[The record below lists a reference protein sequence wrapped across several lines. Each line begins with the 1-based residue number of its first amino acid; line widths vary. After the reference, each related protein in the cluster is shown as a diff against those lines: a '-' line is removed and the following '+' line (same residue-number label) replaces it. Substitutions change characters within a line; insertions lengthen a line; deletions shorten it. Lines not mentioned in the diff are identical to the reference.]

1 MFQRAVI
8 PLLEV
13 RKIDSYLR
21 SKWGIILTPDSPEAW
36 EETIIRKV
44 GLDTYMELAEINEKR
59 RNATDFDNQL
69 ERSFYQLIANKP
81 FGSWF
86 HSQRRPLI
94 LDGTALVQG
103 ICNDLGSGANILEV
117 GCGLGYSAGWIAKNQ
132 KHKILAIDSSEETL
146 ETPRDKFAHLRN
158 ILFRHHDILT
168 DDLTQKFDLIYTI
181 DGLPA
186 LGAHP
191 GECFSWLA
199 RHLKPN
205 GIIVIAG
212 IHAEDLSEPSVRT
225 EIQPILDSFE
235 LGVVYVEPIG
245 GWGGGIEGWLSD
257 MALIFKQGIKSQLP
271 ENMREQMDSIWDKFA
286 HYANT
291 PNRPK
296 DHKTVAHYLGSHE

>member
-8 PLLEV
+8 PLLKV

-36 EETIIRKV
+36 EETIYRKV
-44 GLDTYMELAEINEKR
+44 GPDNYGKLAEINEIR
-59 RNATDFDNQL
+59 RNATNFDNQL

-103 ICNDLGSGANILEV
+103 ICDDLGTGANILEV
-117 GCGLGYSAGWIAKNQ
+117 GCGLGYSAGWIAKN
-132 KHKILAIDSSEETL
+132 HNHNILAIDSSEETL
-146 ETPRDKFAHLRN
+146 ETPRDKFAYLRN
-158 ILFRHHDILT
+158 ISFLNHNILT
-168 DDLTQKFDLIYTI
+168 GDLTEKFDLIYSI

-186 LGAHP
+186 HGAHP
-191 GECFSWLA
+191 VECFSWLA
-199 RHLKPN
+199 RHLNPN
-205 GIIVIAG
+205 GLLIVAG
-212 IHAEDLSEPSVRT
+212 IHAEILSNVEVRT
-225 EIQPILDSFE
+225 AIQPVLDNFE
-235 LGVVYVEPIG
+235 LGVVQVEAIG
-245 GWGGGIEGWLSD
+245 GWSGGMDGWLSD

-271 ENMREQMDSIWDKFA
+271 ENMREQMDSMWKQFA
-286 HYANT
+286 SYANT

-296 DHKTVAHYLGSHE
+296 DHKTVAHYLGSQE

>member
-44 GLDTYMELAEINEKR
+44 GLDNYVKLAEINEIR

-103 ICNDLGSGANILEV
+103 ICNDLGTGANILEV

-132 KHKILAIDSSEETL
+132 NHNILAIDSSEETL

-158 ILFRHHDILT
+158 ISFRHHDILT
-168 DDLTQKFDLIYTI
+168 GDLTQEFDLIYSI

-186 LGAHP
+186 HGAHP
-191 GECFSWLA
+191 IECFSWLA

-205 GIIVIAG
+205 GLIVVAG
-212 IHAEDLSEPSVRT
+212 IHAEILVNAEVRT
-225 EIQPILDSFE
+225 AIQPILDSFE
-235 LGVVYVEPIG
+235 LGLVHIEPIG
-245 GWGGGIEGWLSD
+245 GWGGGIDGWLSD

-271 ENMREQMDSIWDKFA
+271 ENMREQMDSIWKKFA